1 MVYGGGVRPVHDS
14 CCHGLC
20 LDHVLT
26 YVCPENRGEILEC
39 VQVSWHHRF
48 FQQGLILWGTD
59 EKNGEIV
66 ADNSEG
72 RKVAIMLESRDVDL

>member
-14 CCHGLC
+14 CCHGSC

-48 FQQGLILWGTD
+48 FQQGLILWRNEMRRM
-59 EKNGEIV
+59 EKLLRITQRG
-66 ADNSEG
+66 G
-72 RKVAIMLESRDVDL
+72 RLR